1 MIEAMDHPGFLLIEG
16 ACLGAARTWFR
27 QHYPSHQAVALLIN
41 TPYMAIADAGP
52 FLLEA
57 PPGSPLRL
65 DWWQGDSILGRGV
78 WLSTRLSPAKLLI
91 SLQRRLKV
99 HGAHGHEYWLRLG
112 DAGAL
117 LRAWEARAPWP
128 TGFWHG
134 IDSVWLL
141 HEGAPLC
148 AWKNTVPEQ
157 DAAPANI
164 GLAAQIVLPDALLC
178 ALSGESEENADV

>member
-27 QHYPSHQAVALLIN
+27 QHYPSHQAVSLLIN
-41 TPYMAIADAGP
+41 TPYVAIADAGP

-134 IDSVWLL
+134 VDSVWLL
-141 HEGAPLC
+141 RRGRAAVCLEKHHPRTGRR
-148 AWKNTVPEQ
+148 TGQ
-157 DAAPANI
+157 DRSCGTNRVA
-164 GLAAQIVLPDALLC
+164 GCLALRAVR
-178 ALSGESEENADV
+178 